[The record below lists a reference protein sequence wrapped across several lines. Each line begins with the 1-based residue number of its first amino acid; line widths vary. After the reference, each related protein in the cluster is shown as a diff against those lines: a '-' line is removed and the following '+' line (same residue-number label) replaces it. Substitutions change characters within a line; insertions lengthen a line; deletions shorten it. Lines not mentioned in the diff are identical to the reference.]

1 MFKKLKLTTKL
12 TLVISAVVMVVFA
25 VLITITVVTS
35 RASIYTGISGE
46 LASIAEFNGGEIQS
60 GFDTVERAALGIQDY
75 IGRLY
80 SGQVTE
86 EGDADLQQ
94 STLYPGRALTS
105 AAYNLEQFVVETARN
120 TVKNTPEIKMLGVMF
135 EPYQLQSDME
145 EYGFYVTMDTADTS
159 IHIYDAYEGYA
170 KEDSYRIP
178 AGEGHPYISQPY
190 QDGDGMVVAYGT
202 PITYGGRVVGVVIT
216 SVDLGAF
223 SSVKTTSTN
232 YDSMWATLFNQDG
245 IIVWNSRSAESTGL
259 NLSDMVPDPDR
270 LEELRSLMAQGTAFQ
285 AEIPAEE
292 GKNISCFFNPLQAG
306 DETWWSMTG
315 LYTADAESTLVQTT
329 RLLLLLS
336 LASLLL
342 ILAVVIV
349 VLRQMLRPV
358 QRVARAADEIASGN
372 LEIQLDVSRHDEI
385 GLLAGSFQTMTE
397 NLRAI
402 IQDIDYML
410 DEMSVGN
417 FCINTREEARYVGE
431 YGRILDSIRR
441 INRTLSHTLRQI
453 DGAANHVFSGSEQ
466 ASVGAQSMAQG
477 ATEQASAIQELAAT
491 ASDILEHV
499 QSNAEHARNVSEKAV
514 TVGREIVDS
523 NQKMQESLSAMTE
536 IRRSSGE
543 IGNIIK
549 TIEDIA
555 FQTNILALN
564 AAVEAARAGTAGKGF
579 AVVAEEV
586 RNLAQKSSAASQD
599 TAELIQRSLSAIQ
612 QGTTSM
618 NETAEYMQ
626 RVVQSAQEI
635 TETIQQISE
644 ASDQQAEALAQITQ
658 GVDQISSV
666 VQTNSATAEQ
676 SAAASQEMANQ
687 SRILKEL
694 TAKFQLRDIEDEV
707 DNVTGAEAQHGRA

>member
-1 MFKKLKLTTKL
+1 MLKKLKLTTKL

-245 IIVWNSRSAESTGL
+245 IIVWNSKSAESTGL

-285 AEIPAEE
+285 AEIPAEK

-306 DETWWSMTG
+306 EETWWSMTA
-315 LYTADAESTLVQTT
+315 LYTADAESTLAQTT

-579 AVVAEEV
+579 AVVAGEV
-586 RNLAQKSSAASQD
+586 RNLASK
-599 TAELIQRSLSAIQ
+599 
-612 QGTTSM
+612 
-618 NETAEYMQ
+618 
-626 RVVQSAQEI
+626 SAQASRNSADLI
-635 TETIQQISE
+635 THSLKAVEDGTLIVDATAVSMRNALNGVQNVVKTMDDIASASREQAYSVEQVTREMEQIAGVIQE
-644 ASDQQAEALAQITQ
+644 
-658 GVDQISSV
+658 
-666 VQTNSATAEQ
+666 NSATAEE
-676 SAAASQEMANQ
+676 SAAASEELSAQALL
-687 SRILKEL
+687 LKGLLER
-694 TAKFQLRDIEDEV
+694 FRF
-707 DNVTGAEAQHGRA
+707 DNTDVL

>member
-12 TLVISAVVMVVFA
+12 TLVISAVVMVVFS

-190 QDGDGMVVAYGT
+190 QDGDGMVV
-202 PITYGGRVVGVVIT
+202 
-216 SVDLGAF
+216 DLGAF

-245 IIVWNSRSAESTGL
+245 IIVWNSKSAESTGL

-358 QRVARAADEIASGN
+358 QRVARAA
-372 LEIQLDVSRHDEI
+372 
-385 GLLAGSFQTMTE
+385 
-397 NLRAI
+397 
-402 IQDIDYML
+402 
-410 DEMSVGN
+410 
-417 FCINTREEARYVGE
+417 
-431 YGRILDSIRR
+431 
-441 INRTLSHTLRQI
+441 
-453 DGAANHVFSGSEQ
+453 
-466 ASVGAQSMAQG
+466 
-477 ATEQASAIQELAAT
+477 
-491 ASDILEHV
+491 
-499 QSNAEHARNVSEKAV
+499 AV
-514 TVGREIVDS
+514 TW
-523 NQKMQESLSAMTE
+523 
-536 IRRSSGE
+536 RSSWMS
-543 IGNIIK
+543 
-549 TIEDIA
+549 
-555 FQTNILALN
+555 
-564 AAVEAARAGTAGKGF
+564 AVMM
-579 AVVAEEV
+579 
-586 RNLAQKSSAASQD
+586 
-599 TAELIQRSLSAIQ
+599 RSDCSP
-612 QGTTSM
+612 
-618 NETAEYMQ
+618 
-626 RVVQSAQEI
+626 VP
-635 TETIQQISE
+635 
-644 ASDQQAEALAQITQ
+644 
-658 GVDQISSV
+658 
-666 VQTNSATAEQ
+666 
-676 SAAASQEMANQ
+676 
-687 SRILKEL
+687 SR
-694 TAKFQLRDIEDEV
+694 R
-707 DNVTGAEAQHGRA
+707 